1 MKSGRNSQKYLKT
14 LEIGDILEDSNRVLK
29 NKLATSR
36 RSSVNNCEIERVNR
50 ISSVS
55 EI

>member
-14 LEIGDILEDSNRVLK
+14 LNIGDILEDSNRVLK
-29 NKLATSR
+29 NKLSTSR
-36 RSSVNNCEIERVNR
+36 RSSLNSCEIEKGNR
-50 ISSVS
+50 STGAF